1 LIGSDILL
9 LLGDGDIT
17 IGASPKSAQ
26 LEQPMQVNQC
36 IRREAWRPE
45 RHYRANPG
53 VEHPLR
59 EYCYDARFDLN
70 VNDASTGALLTV
82 VGSHTLP
89 EKGVPRIVNYNFSPD
104 MGRMTA

>member
-1 LIGSDILL
+1 VHPSRAV
-9 LLGDGDIT
+9 
-17 IGASPKSAQ
+17 ASRASLPSKS
-26 LEQPMQVNQC
+26 
-36 IRREAWRPE
+36 
-45 RHYRANPG
+45 G

-82 VGSHTLP
+82 VGSDTPP
-89 EKGVPRIVNYNFSPD
+89 EKGEPRIVNYNFSPD

>member
-1 LIGSDILL
+1 
-9 LLGDGDIT
+9 
-17 IGASPKSAQ
+17 
-26 LEQPMQVNQC
+26 MQINQC
-36 IRREAWRPE
+36 IRREAGRPE

-70 VNDASTGALLTV
+70 VNDASTGALFTV
-82 VGSHTLP
+82 VGSNSSAVKRMP
-89 EKGVPRIVNYNFSPD
+89 GIVNYNFSPD